1 LYNSDQNKDYNI
13 DIYCFSAKHTALRS
27 KRKYGLAQNQN
38 NVSWSMST
46 CWLIFKPR
54 IIKHVMFS
62 FAISY
67 KFTDHAGVFKLN
79 SNTLL
84 EYVHLSVLRQSYLIP
99 GGDNG
104 LFCWLRIRIMC
115 LGACLHADWFFSEL
129 TL

>member
-1 LYNSDQNKDYNI
+1 
-13 DIYCFSAKHTALRS
+13 
-27 KRKYGLAQNQN
+27 
-38 NVSWSMST
+38 
-46 CWLIFKPR
+46 
-54 IIKHVMFS
+54 MFS

-104 LFCWLRIRIMC
+104 LFSAHCTFFTPDGETCICIPCTQLYASVQNLVVC
-115 LGACLHADWFFSEL
+115 L
-129 TL
+129 